1 MKALF
6 TLLLLTLLCPIQAQ
20 ALDLKP
26 LTSKKMTMVGN
37 TPTVAFSNFQVLPGQ
52 GRTDWMVK
60 LNNTSKANM
69 ARNTYAVSAFQ
80 VNLGGMKSPAGNP
93 IQLTRDIRPG
103 GSINLQRPFRPGR
116 DMNRIVFEVVRSRD
130 KMVIGTQTFGA
141 STASSGPGAAASAG
155 APATPAAANTAASA
169 NYAPTVLQLTLNES
183 LKNRDQRIQLT
194 VKNTGS
200 SVVNLRTYTFSI
212 TENVLMHPDTI
223 WPINSLTQKLQPG
236 QSATGAPIKTVRAYC
251 ANFASYTA
259 MAKAK
264 SGSQEFVTRLDVDTP
279 KMSLDKITL
288 GFRGYNIPDKA
299 DEYAILTVELEV
311 SNGGTRAITRAS
323 LEGTLVINAGNLNKF
338 NEYMIPISRRID
350 TVIPPGKSKHTVTIP
365 IGNAEFGG
373 SALYPSDLVWGKRI
387 KIVKFK
393 ARLANA
399 LECGVSAYYSRYMY
413 DEIDIRTP

>member
-6 TLLLLTLLCPIQAQ
+6 TLLALTLVCPIQAQ

-26 LTSKKMTMVGN
+26 LTSKKMTLAGN
-37 TPTVAFSNFQVLPGQ
+37 TPTVTFSNFQVLPGQ

-69 ARNTYAVSAFQ
+69 GRNTYVVSAFQ
-80 VNLGGMKSPAGNP
+80 VNLAGIKTPAGNP
-93 IQLTRDIRPG
+93 IQLKSDIRPG
-103 GSINLQRPFRPGR
+103 GSMNLQRPFHPVN
-116 DMNRIVFEVVRSRD
+116 DMNRVVFEVVRTRD

-141 STASSGPGAAASAG
+141 STAASGPKAAASAG
-155 APATPAAANTAASA
+155 APVTPAAANTAANA
-169 NYAPTVLQLTLNES
+169 NFAPTDLQLTLDET
-183 LKNRDQRIQLT
+183 LKNQAQHIQLT

-200 SVVNLRTYTFSI
+200 SVVNLGTYIFSI

-223 WPINSLTQKLQPG
+223 WPINNLTQKLQPG
-236 QSATGAPIKTVRAYC
+236 QSATGRPITTVRAYC
-251 ANFASYTA
+251 ANFTGYTA
-259 MAKAK
+259 RATAN

-299 DEYAILTVELEV
+299 DEYAVLTVELEV
-311 SNGGTRAITRAS
+311 NNGGARAITRAS

-338 NEYMIPISRRID
+338 NEHMIPISCRINS
-350 TVIPPGKSKHTVTIP
+350 PLLPGKSKHTVTIP

-373 SALYPSDLVWGKRI
+373 STLYPSDIVWGKRI
-387 KIVKFK
+387 KIVKLN

-413 DEIDIRTP
+413 GDIDTRTP